1 MEKDVDAVIAALKAV
16 LREVER
22 RDDDFWETAVCNRW
36 IDRLPGAWAGRWR
49 HSKVRENDCMVAR
62 GMVKRFLLHRLL
74 DDYDAE
80 PARRRD
86 WSSKIAVHV

>member
-1 MEKDVDAVIAALKAV
+1 MAKDVDAVIAALKAV

-36 IDRLPGAWAGRWR
+36 INRLPGAWAGRWR
-49 HSKVRENDCMVAR
+49 HLKVRQND
-62 GMVKRFLLHRLL
+62 GMVKRFLSRRLL

-86 WSSKIAVHV
+86 WSRKIAVHVPWTV